1 MAVAVGHYIFADWG
15 VRKLL
20 YLFREFSEGLLCFLE
35 IGQLERKIGWL
46 FGVLEGLG
54 LHAV

>member
-1 MAVAVGHYIFADWG
+1 MTVAVGHYIFADWG

-35 IGQLERKIGWL
+35 IGKLERKIGWL